1 MNKNEIQRL
10 IDHYLEGTTTSEEEK
25 TLARELLR
33 DDIPDDWKVVRLM
46 LGELAMTE
54 AEYDADVA
62 EQPSCRKPIIWPVY
76 AKWLVAAS
84 VALFIGLFCF
94 THIARKEESVIAEA
108 KKDHAVEQNV
118 VSYDTVSKAP
128 ANHQQTK
135 KTDKKVETSLDH
147 KANHPNQLSKN
158 TSENTSNKIQVKS
171 VQDSPQPTSDNT
183 ELPNENLHYASTV
196 ANDNA
201 DNYQAPS
208 RMEEFIVKLANY
220 HHVKGDTLSC
230 TSDKNDSTVIC
241 TAYVFE
247 DTKETDLFRQ
257 LLLAACWY
265 DDKTPGYLL
274 NCSQQQ
280 FFFFLKDMRIGLKY
294 LWIAERV
301 KGKILL
307 YTTRSPLDT
316 EVSSEYFIKY
326 RDKISNT
333 SNYLKSNEL

>member
-1 MNKNEIQRL
+1 MNKNEIQIL
-10 IDHYLEGTTTSEEEK
+10 IDHYLEGTTTPEEEK
-25 TLARELLR
+25 TLARELLS
-33 DDIPDDWKVVRLM
+33 DDIPDDWKVVRIM

-54 AEYDADVA
+54 AEYDADVS
-62 EQPSCRKPIIWPVY
+62 EQLSRRKSVILPVY

-84 VALFIGLFCF
+84 VALLIGLFCF
-94 THIARKEESVIAEA
+94 NHVARNEENVIAEV
-108 KKDHAVEQNV
+108 KINHAVEQKV
-118 VSYDTVSKAP
+118 VNNDTVSKEP
-128 ANHQQTK
+128 ADNQQTK
-135 KTDKKVETSLDH
+135 KTDKKVKISLDH
-147 KANHPNQLSKN
+147 KTNKHHLL
-158 TSENTSNKIQVKS
+158 SENTSKIPKKT
-171 VQDSPQPTSDNT
+171 VQDMLQPASDNT
-183 ELPNENLHYASTV
+183 ELSNEHLHHASTV
-196 ANDNA
+196 TNDNL

-220 HHVKGDTLSC
+220 HHIKGDTLYC

-247 DTKETDLFRQ
+247 DTNETSLFRQ

-301 KGKILL
+301 KDKILL

-316 EVSSEYFIKY
+316 EVSSEYFIEY

>member
-1 MNKNEIQRL
+1 MNKNEIQIL
-10 IDHYLEGTTTSEEEK
+10 IDHYLEGTTTPEEEK
-25 TLARELLR
+25 ALARELLR
-33 DDIPDDWKVVRLM
+33 DDIPDDWKVVRIM

-54 AEYDADVA
+54 AEYDADVS
-62 EQPSCRKPIIWPVY
+62 ERPSRRRPVVLPVY

-84 VALFIGLFCF
+84 VALLIGLFCF
-94 THIARKEESVIAEA
+94 NHVTRNEEHVIAEV
-108 KKDHAVEQNV
+108 KNDQPTEQKVASN
-118 VSYDTVSKAP
+118 DTTVSKEP
-128 ANHQQTK
+128 ADIQQTSE
-135 KTDKKVETSLDH
+135 TDKEVKTSLDH
-147 KANHPNQLSKN
+147 KANNHHQL
-158 TSENTSNKIQVKS
+158 SENTSEVQEEP
-171 VQDSPQPTSDNT
+171 VQDMPQPASDNT
-183 ELPNENLHYASTV
+183 ELPDEHLHHASTA
-196 ANDNA
+196 ANDNP
-201 DNYQAPS
+201 DDYQPPS

-220 HHVKGDTLSC
+220 HYVKGDTLSC
-230 TSDKNDSTVIC
+230 APDKNDPTVIC

-247 DTKETDLFRQ
+247 DTNETDLFRQ

-301 KGKILL
+301 KDKILL

-316 EVSSEYFIKY
+316 EVSSEYFIEY

-333 SNYLKSNEL
+333 SNYLKSKEL

>member
-1 MNKNEIQRL
+1 MNKNEIQIL
-10 IDHYLEGTTTSEEEK
+10 IDHYLEGTTTPEEEK

-33 DDIPDDWKVVRLM
+33 DDIPDDWKVVRIM

-54 AEYDADVA
+54 AEYDADVS
-62 EQPSCRKPIIWPVY
+62 EQLSRRKSVILPVY

-84 VALFIGLFCF
+84 VALLIGLFCF
-94 THIARKEESVIAEA
+94 NHVARNEENVIAEV
-108 KKDHAVEQNV
+108 KINHAVEQKV
-118 VSYDTVSKAP
+118 VNNDTVSKEP
-128 ANHQQTK
+128 ADNQQTK
-135 KTDKKVETSLDH
+135 KTDKKVKISLDH
-147 KANHPNQLSKN
+147 KTNKHHLL
-158 TSENTSNKIQVKS
+158 SENTSKIPKKT
-171 VQDSPQPTSDNT
+171 VQDMLQPASDNT
-183 ELPNENLHYASTV
+183 ELSNEHLHHASTV
-196 ANDNA
+196 TNDNL

-220 HHVKGDTLSC
+220 HHIKGDTLYC

-247 DTKETDLFRQ
+247 DTNETSLFRQ
-257 LLLAACWY
+257 LLLAVCWY

-301 KGKILL
+301 KDKILL

-316 EVSSEYFIKY
+316 EVSSEYFIEY

>member
-1 MNKNEIQRL
+1 MNKNEIQIL
-10 IDHYLEGTTTSEEEK
+10 IDHYLEGTTTPEEEK

-33 DDIPDDWKVVRLM
+33 DDIPDDWKVVRIM

-54 AEYDADVA
+54 AEYDADVS
-62 EQPSCRKPIIWPVY
+62 EQLSRRKSVILPVY

-84 VALFIGLFCF
+84 VALLIGLFCF
-94 THIARKEESVIAEA
+94 NHVARNEENVIAEV
-108 KKDHAVEQNV
+108 KINHAVEQKV
-118 VSYDTVSKAP
+118 VNNDTVSKEP
-128 ANHQQTK
+128 ADNQQTK
-135 KTDKKVETSLDH
+135 KTDKKVKISLDH
-147 KANHPNQLSKN
+147 KTNKHHLL
-158 TSENTSNKIQVKS
+158 SENTSKIPKKT
-171 VQDSPQPTSDNT
+171 VQDMLQPASDNT
-183 ELPNENLHYASTV
+183 ELSNEHLHHASTV
-196 ANDNA
+196 TNDNL

-220 HHVKGDTLSC
+220 HHIKGDTLYC

-247 DTKETDLFRQ
+247 DTNETSLFRQ
-257 LLLAACWY
+257 LLLAVCWY

-301 KGKILL
+301 KDKILL

-316 EVSSEYFIKY
+316 EVSSEYFIEY

-333 SNYLKSNEL
+333 SNYLKSKEL

>member
-1 MNKNEIQRL
+1 
-10 IDHYLEGTTTSEEEK
+10 
-25 TLARELLR
+25 
-33 DDIPDDWKVVRLM
+33 M
-46 LGELAMTE
+46 L
-54 AEYDADVA
+54 
-62 EQPSCRKPIIWPVY
+62 
-76 AKWLVAAS
+76 
-84 VALFIGLFCF
+84 
-94 THIARKEESVIAEA
+94 
-108 KKDHAVEQNV
+108 
-118 VSYDTVSKAP
+118 
-128 ANHQQTK
+128 
-135 KTDKKVETSLDH
+135 
-147 KANHPNQLSKN
+147 
-158 TSENTSNKIQVKS
+158 
-171 VQDSPQPTSDNT
+171 QPTSDNT
-183 ELPNENLHYASTV
+183 ELSNEHLHHASTV
-196 ANDNA
+196 TNDNL

-220 HHVKGDTLSC
+220 HHIKGDTLYC

-247 DTKETDLFRQ
+247 DTNEASLFRQ

-301 KGKILL
+301 KDKILL

-316 EVSSEYFIKY
+316 EVSSEYFMEY

-333 SNYLKSNEL
+333 SNYLKSKEL

>member
-1 MNKNEIQRL
+1 MNKNEIQIL
-10 IDHYLEGTTTSEEEK
+10 IDHYLEGTTTPEEEK

-33 DDIPDDWKVVRLM
+33 DDIPDDWKVVRIM

-54 AEYDADVA
+54 AEYDADVS
-62 EQPSCRKPIIWPVY
+62 EQLSRRKSVILPVY

-84 VALFIGLFCF
+84 VALLIGLFCF
-94 THIARKEESVIAEA
+94 NHVARNEENVIAEV
-108 KKDHAVEQNV
+108 KINHAVEQKV
-118 VSYDTVSKAP
+118 VSNDTVSKEP
-128 ANHQQTK
+128 ADNQQTK
-135 KTDKKVETSLDH
+135 KTDKKVKISLDH
-147 KANHPNQLSKN
+147 KTNKHHLL
-158 TSENTSNKIQVKS
+158 SENTSKIPKKT
-171 VQDSPQPTSDNT
+171 VQDMLQPASDNT
-183 ELPNENLHYASTV
+183 ELSNEHLHHASTV
-196 ANDNA
+196 TNDNL

-220 HHVKGDTLSC
+220 HHIKGDTLYC

-247 DTKETDLFRQ
+247 DTNETSLFRQ

-280 FFFFLKDMRIGLKY
+280 FFFVLKDMRIGLKY

-316 EVSSEYFIKY
+316 EVSSEYFMEY

>member
-1 MNKNEIQRL
+1 MNKNEIQIL
-10 IDHYLEGTTTSEEEK
+10 IDHYLEGTTTPEEEK
-25 TLARELLR
+25 TLARELRR
-33 DDIPDDWKVVRLM
+33 DDIPDDWKVVRIM

-54 AEYDADVA
+54 AEYDADVS
-62 EQPSCRKPIIWPVY
+62 EQLSRRKSVILPVY

-84 VALFIGLFCF
+84 VALLIGLFCF
-94 THIARKEESVIAEA
+94 NHVARNEENVIAEV
-108 KKDHAVEQNV
+108 KINHAVEQKV
-118 VSYDTVSKAP
+118 VNNDTVSKEP
-128 ANHQQTK
+128 ADNQQTK
-135 KTDKKVETSLDH
+135 KTDKKVKISLDH
-147 KANHPNQLSKN
+147 KTNKHHLL
-158 TSENTSNKIQVKS
+158 SENTSKIPKKT
-171 VQDSPQPTSDNT
+171 VQDMLQPASDNT
-183 ELPNENLHYASTV
+183 ELSNEHLHHASTV
-196 ANDNA
+196 TNDNL

-220 HHVKGDTLSC
+220 HHIKGDTLYC

-247 DTKETDLFRQ
+247 DTNETSLFRQ
-257 LLLAACWY
+257 LLLAVCWY

-301 KGKILL
+301 KDKILL

-316 EVSSEYFIKY
+316 EVSSEYFIEY

-333 SNYLKSNEL
+333 SNYLKSKEL

>member
-1 MNKNEIQRL
+1 MNKNEIQIL
-10 IDHYLEGTTTSEEEK
+10 IDHYLEGTTTPEEEK

-33 DDIPDDWKVVRLM
+33 DDIPDDWKVVRIM

-54 AEYDADVA
+54 AEYDADVS
-62 EQPSCRKPIIWPVY
+62 EQLSRRKSVILPVY

-84 VALFIGLFCF
+84 VALLIGLFCF
-94 THIARKEESVIAEA
+94 NHVARNEENVIAEV
-108 KKDHAVEQNV
+108 KINHAVEQKV
-118 VSYDTVSKAP
+118 VNNDTVSKEP
-128 ANHQQTK
+128 ADNQQTK
-135 KTDKKVETSLDH
+135 KTDKKVKISLDH
-147 KANHPNQLSKN
+147 KTNKHRLL
-158 TSENTSNKIQVKS
+158 SENTSKIPKKT
-171 VQDSPQPTSDNT
+171 VQDMLQPASDNT
-183 ELPNENLHYASTV
+183 ELSNEHLHHASTV
-196 ANDNA
+196 TNDNL

-220 HHVKGDTLSC
+220 HHIKGDTLYC

-247 DTKETDLFRQ
+247 DTNETSLFRQ
-257 LLLAACWY
+257 LLLAVCWY

-301 KGKILL
+301 KDKILL

-316 EVSSEYFIKY
+316 EVSSEYFIEY

-333 SNYLKSNEL
+333 SNYLKSKEL

>member
-10 IDHYLEGTTTSEEEK
+10 IDHYLEGTTTPEEEK

-33 DDIPDDWKVVRLM
+33 DDIPDNWKVVRLM

-62 EQPSCRKPIIWPVY
+62 EQPSCRKQVVWPVY
-76 AKWLVAAS
+76 ARWIVAAS

-94 THIARKEESVIAEA
+94 THIARNEKHVIAEV
-108 KKDHAVEQNV
+108 KNGHAVEQNV
-118 VSYDTVSKAP
+118 VSKDTVSKAS

-135 KTDKKVETSLDH
+135 KKDKKVETSLDH
-147 KANHPNQLSKN
+147 KANNPNQLSKS
-158 TSENTSNKIQVKS
+158 TSKIQKEP
-171 VQDSPQPTSDNT
+171 VQDITQTPSHCT
-183 ELPNENLHYASTV
+183 ELLDENLHYASTV

-230 TSDKNDSTVIC
+230 ASDKNDSTVIC

-316 EVSSEYFIKY
+316 EVSPKYFMDY

>member
-1 MNKNEIQRL
+1 MNKNEIQIL
-10 IDHYLEGTTTSEEEK
+10 IDHYLEGTTTPEEEK
-25 TLARELLR
+25 TLARELRR
-33 DDIPDDWKVVRLM
+33 DDIPDDWKVVRIM

-54 AEYDADVA
+54 AEYDADVS
-62 EQPSCRKPIIWPVY
+62 EQLSRRKSVILPVY

-84 VALFIGLFCF
+84 VALLIGLFCF
-94 THIARKEESVIAEA
+94 NHVARNEENVIAEV
-108 KKDHAVEQNV
+108 KINHAVEQKV
-118 VSYDTVSKAP
+118 VNNDTVSKEP
-128 ANHQQTK
+128 ADNQQTK
-135 KTDKKVETSLDH
+135 KTDKKVKISLDH
-147 KANHPNQLSKN
+147 KTNKHHLL
-158 TSENTSNKIQVKS
+158 SENISKIQEKP
-171 VQDSPQPTSDNT
+171 VQDMLQPTSDNT
-183 ELPNENLHYASTV
+183 ELSNEHLHHASTV
-196 ANDNA
+196 TNDNL

-208 RMEEFIVKLANY
+208 RMEEFIVRLANY
-220 HHVKGDTLSC
+220 HHIKGDTLYC

-247 DTKETDLFRQ
+247 DTNETSLFRQ

-301 KGKILL
+301 KDKILL

-316 EVSSEYFIKY
+316 EVSSEYFIEY

-333 SNYLKSNEL
+333 SNYLKSKEL

>member
-1 MNKNEIQRL
+1 MNKNEIQIL
-10 IDHYLEGTTTSEEEK
+10 IEHYLEGTTTPEEEK

-33 DDIPDDWKVVRLM
+33 DDIPDDWKVVRIM

-54 AEYDADVA
+54 AEYDADVS
-62 EQPSCRKPIIWPVY
+62 EQLSRRKSVILPVY

-84 VALFIGLFCF
+84 VALLIGLFCF
-94 THIARKEESVIAEA
+94 NHVARNEENVIAEV
-108 KKDHAVEQNV
+108 KINHAVEQKV
-118 VSYDTVSKAP
+118 VNNDTVSKEP
-128 ANHQQTK
+128 ADNQQTK
-135 KTDKKVETSLDH
+135 KTDKKVKISLDH
-147 KANHPNQLSKN
+147 KTNKHHLL
-158 TSENTSNKIQVKS
+158 SENTSKIPKKT
-171 VQDSPQPTSDNT
+171 VQDMLQPASDNT
-183 ELPNENLHYASTV
+183 ELSNEHLHHASTV
-196 ANDNA
+196 TNDNL

-220 HHVKGDTLSC
+220 HHIKGDTLYC

-247 DTKETDLFRQ
+247 DTNETSLFRQ
-257 LLLAACWY
+257 LLLAVCWY

-301 KGKILL
+301 KDKILL

-316 EVSSEYFIKY
+316 EVSSEYFIEY

-333 SNYLKSNEL
+333 SNYLKSKEL

>member
-1 MNKNEIQRL
+1 
-10 IDHYLEGTTTSEEEK
+10 
-25 TLARELLR
+25 
-33 DDIPDDWKVVRLM
+33 M

-54 AEYDADVA
+54 AEYDADVS
-62 EQPSCRKPIIWPVY
+62 EQLSRRKSVILPVY

-84 VALFIGLFCF
+84 VALLIGLFCF
-94 THIARKEESVIAEA
+94 NHVARNEENVIAEV
-108 KKDHAVEQNV
+108 KINHAVEQKV
-118 VSYDTVSKAP
+118 VNNDTVSKEP
-128 ANHQQTK
+128 ADNQQTK
-135 KTDKKVETSLDH
+135 KTDKKVKISLDH
-147 KANHPNQLSKN
+147 KTNKHHLL
-158 TSENTSNKIQVKS
+158 SENTSKIPKKT
-171 VQDSPQPTSDNT
+171 VQDMLQPASDNT
-183 ELPNENLHYASTV
+183 ELSNEHLHHASTV
-196 ANDNA
+196 TNDNL

-208 RMEEFIVKLANY
+208 RMEEFIVKLVNY
-220 HHVKGDTLSC
+220 HHIKGDTLYC

-247 DTKETDLFRQ
+247 DTNETSLFRQ

-301 KGKILL
+301 KDKILL

-316 EVSSEYFIKY
+316 EVSSEYFIEY

-333 SNYLKSNEL
+333 SNYLKSKEL

>member
-1 MNKNEIQRL
+1 MNKNEIQIL
-10 IDHYLEGTTTSEEEK
+10 IDHYLEGTTTPEEEK
-25 TLARELLR
+25 TLARELLS
-33 DDIPDDWKVVRLM
+33 DDIPDDWKVVRIM

-54 AEYDADVA
+54 AEYDADVS
-62 EQPSCRKPIIWPVY
+62 EQLSRRKSVILPVY

-84 VALFIGLFCF
+84 VALLIGLFCF
-94 THIARKEESVIAEA
+94 NHVARNEENVIAEV
-108 KKDHAVEQNV
+108 KINHAVEQKV
-118 VSYDTVSKAP
+118 VNNDTVSKEP
-128 ANHQQTK
+128 ADNQQTK
-135 KTDKKVETSLDH
+135 KTDKKVKISLDH
-147 KANHPNQLSKN
+147 KTNKHHLL
-158 TSENTSNKIQVKS
+158 SENISKIQEKP
-171 VQDSPQPTSDNT
+171 VQDMLQPTSDNT
-183 ELPNENLHYASTV
+183 ELSNEHLHHASTV
-196 ANDNA
+196 TNDNL

-220 HHVKGDTLSC
+220 HHIKGDTLYC

-247 DTKETDLFRQ
+247 DTNETSLFRQ
-257 LLLAACWY
+257 LLLAVCWY

-301 KGKILL
+301 KDKILL

-316 EVSSEYFIKY
+316 EVSSEYFMEY

-333 SNYLKSNEL
+333 SNYLKSKEL

>member
-1 MNKNEIQRL
+1 MNKNEIQIL
-10 IDHYLEGTTTSEEEK
+10 IDHYLEGTTTPEEEK

-33 DDIPDDWKVVRLM
+33 DDIPDNWKVVRIM

-54 AEYDADVA
+54 AEYDADVS
-62 EQPSCRKPIIWPVY
+62 EKLSRRKSVILPVY

-84 VALFIGLFCF
+84 VALLIGLFCF
-94 THIARKEESVIAEA
+94 NHVARNEENVIAEVKIA
-108 KKDHAVEQNV
+108 HTVEQKV
-118 VSYDTVSKAP
+118 VSNDTVSKEP
-128 ANHQQTK
+128 ADNQQTK
-135 KTDKKVETSLDH
+135 KTDKKVKISLDH
-147 KANHPNQLSKN
+147 KANDHNQLSDN
-158 TSENTSNKIQVKS
+158 TSENTSKIQVKS

-196 ANDNA
+196 TNDNP
-201 DNYQAPS
+201 DDYQAPS
-208 RMEEFIVKLANY
+208 RMEEFIIKLANY
-220 HHVKGDTLSC
+220 HHVKGDTLYC

-247 DTKETDLFRQ
+247 DTNETSLFRQ

-280 FFFFLKDMRIGLKY
+280 FFFVLKDMRIGLKY

-316 EVSSEYFIKY
+316 EVSSEYFMDY

-333 SNYLKSNEL
+333 NNYLKSNEL

>member
-1 MNKNEIQRL
+1 MNKNEIQIL
-10 IDHYLEGTTTSEEEK
+10 IDHYLEGTTTPEEEK
-25 TLARELLR
+25 TLARELRR
-33 DDIPDDWKVVRLM
+33 DDIPDDWKVVRIM

-54 AEYDADVA
+54 AEYDVDVS
-62 EQPSCRKPIIWPVY
+62 EQLSRRKSVILPVY

-84 VALFIGLFCF
+84 VALLIGLFCF
-94 THIARKEESVIAEA
+94 NHVARNEENVIAEV
-108 KKDHAVEQNV
+108 KINHAVEQKV
-118 VSYDTVSKAP
+118 VSNDTVSKEP
-128 ANHQQTK
+128 ADNQQTK
-135 KTDKKVETSLDH
+135 KTDKKVKISLDH
-147 KANHPNQLSKN
+147 KTNKHHLL
-158 TSENTSNKIQVKS
+158 SENISKIQEKP
-171 VQDSPQPTSDNT
+171 VQDMLQPTSDNT
-183 ELPNENLHYASTV
+183 ELSNEHLHHASTV
-196 ANDNA
+196 TNDNL

-220 HHVKGDTLSC
+220 HHIKGDTLYC

-247 DTKETDLFRQ
+247 DTNETSLFRQ

-280 FFFFLKDMRIGLKY
+280 FFFVLKDMRIGLKY

-316 EVSSEYFIKY
+316 EVSSEYFMEY

>member
-1 MNKNEIQRL
+1 
-10 IDHYLEGTTTSEEEK
+10 
-25 TLARELLR
+25 
-33 DDIPDDWKVVRLM
+33 M
-46 LGELAMTE
+46 L
-54 AEYDADVA
+54 
-62 EQPSCRKPIIWPVY
+62 QP
-76 AKWLVAAS
+76 A
-84 VALFIGLFCF
+84 
-94 THIARKEESVIAEA
+94 
-108 KKDHAVEQNV
+108 
-118 VSYDTVSKAP
+118 
-128 ANHQQTK
+128 
-135 KTDKKVETSLDH
+135 
-147 KANHPNQLSKN
+147 
-158 TSENTSNKIQVKS
+158 
-171 VQDSPQPTSDNT
+171 SDNT
-183 ELPNENLHYASTV
+183 ELSNEHLHHASTV
-196 ANDNA
+196 TNDNL

-220 HHVKGDTLSC
+220 HHIKGDTLYC

-247 DTKETDLFRQ
+247 DTNETSLFRQ

-301 KGKILL
+301 KDKILL

-316 EVSSEYFIKY
+316 EVSSEYFIEY

-333 SNYLKSNEL
+333 SNYLKSKEL